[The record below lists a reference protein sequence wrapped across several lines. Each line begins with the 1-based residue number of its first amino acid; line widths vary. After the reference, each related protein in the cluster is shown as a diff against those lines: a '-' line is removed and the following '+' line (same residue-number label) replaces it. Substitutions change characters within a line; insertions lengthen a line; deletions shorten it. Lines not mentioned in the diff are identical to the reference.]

1 MNKSLLKLFGK
12 YSLEENG
19 WRKEQLFHDIEY
31 SLLLYLNILKEIIRD
46 GDIMQT

>member
-19 WRKEQLFHDIEY
+19 WRKEQLFHNIEY
-31 SLLLYLNILKEIIRD
+31 SLLDVWNFQSTFVFKHPERD
-46 GDIMQT
+46 Y